1 MGILAEVLQEYT
13 AVLVAVVEHMFSE
26 APPILCLFFS
36 LSCTAFREG
45 RSNQNRSYAQSR
57 RGLA

>member
-13 AVLVAVVEHMFSE
+13 AVLVGVVDHMFSE
-26 APPILCLFFS
+26 APLILCLFFF
-36 LSCTAFREG
+36 FRG
-45 RSNQNRSYAQSR
+45 SRFNQNRSYAQSR